1 MTMNDAMHSTRN
13 PYGEMRGLLQ
23 RMDEV
28 FRDFDGPRWSAGT
41 LGSTWPIF
49 EARDEGDEIVLR
61 ADIPGISEEELSI
74 DATQESLTIR
84 GARNVR
90 PPQGYTAHHQERR
103 SLRFSRSFDLPCR
116 VDLEGVQAML
126 KDGVLTVR
134 ATKLPEARPKQ
145 ISVRTTKE
153 H

>member
-1 MTMNDAMHSTRN
+1 
-13 PYGEMRGLLQ
+13 MRGLLQ

-28 FRDFDGPRWSAGT
+28 FRDFDGPTWPAGT
-41 LGSTWPIF
+41 LGTTWPAF
-49 EARDEGDEIVLR
+49 EVRNAGDEIVLR
-61 ADIPGISEEELSI
+61 ADIPGLSRQDLSI
-74 DATQESLTIR
+74 DATQDSLTIR

-116 VDLEGVQAML
+116 VDLEGVHASL

-145 ISVRTTKE
+145 IAVTAGKE
-153 H
+153 S

>member
-1 MTMNDAMHSTRN
+1 MSYPMQSTRD
-13 PYGEMRGLLQ
+13 PFGEMRGLLQ

-28 FRDFDGPRWSAGT
+28 FRDFDGPPWPAGA
-41 LGSTWPIF
+41 LGSAWPAF
-49 EARDEGDEIVLR
+49 EIRDVGDEIVVR
-61 ADIPGISEEELSI
+61 ADIPGISTSDLSI

-90 PPQGYTAHHQERR
+90 PPDGYTAHHQERR

-116 VDLEGVQAML
+116 VDFEGVKATL
-126 KDGVLTVR
+126 VNGVLTVR

-145 ISVRTTKE
+145 ISVSAGKE
-153 H
+153 D

>member
-1 MTMNDAMHSTRN
+1 MSYPMQPTRD
-13 PYGEMRGLLQ
+13 PFGEMRGLLQ

-28 FRDFDGPRWSAGT
+28 FRDFDGPPWSAGV
-41 LGSTWPIF
+41 LGSTWPAF
-49 EARDEGDEIVLR
+49 EVRDAGDEIVLR
-61 ADIPGISEEELSI
+61 ADIPGLSEGDVSI

-116 VDLEGVQAML
+116 VDLEGVQATL

-145 ISVRTTKE
+145 ISVRAGKE
-153 H
+153 D